1 MPRKRDQIISSL
13 TKKGF
18 RQDDGDHINLI
29 YVRQDGKTSSKR
41 TKISRGTSHKEVS
54 DINLG
59 LMAKQIG
66 LTKRQFEQLVDCPMD
81 RATYEEAAKP

>member
-1 MPRKRDQIISSL
+1 MPRKRDLIISSL

-41 TKISRGTSHKEVS
+41 TKISRGTSHKDVS
-54 DINLG
+54 DINMSQMARQVG
-59 LMAKQIG
+59 LNRK
-66 LTKRQFEQLVDCPMD
+66 QFEQLVDCPMD
-81 RATYEEAAKP
+81 QATYEKTANP

>member
-1 MPRKRDQIISSL
+1 MPRKRDLIISSL

-59 LMAKQIG
+59 QMARQVG
-66 LTKRQFEQLVDCPMD
+66 LSRKQFEQLVDCTMD
-81 RATYEEAAKP
+81 QATYEKTANP